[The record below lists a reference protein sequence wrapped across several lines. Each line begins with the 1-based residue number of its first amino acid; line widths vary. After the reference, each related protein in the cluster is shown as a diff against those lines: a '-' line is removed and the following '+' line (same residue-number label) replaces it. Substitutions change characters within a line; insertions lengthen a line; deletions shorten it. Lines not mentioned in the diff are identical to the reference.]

1 MKSPGNGT
9 DHHPAGNE
17 RRNAVR
23 KRLSLAVIVWLIAA
37 SGCALTVGKQTV
49 GIQSGRF
56 FFTDGVLRTNYH
68 APFESVWEACRQA
81 MKDMGVSGIEENR
94 KISRGKITGSLQGEA
109 VEIGIDYAEYNVITV
124 GVRVGIAGNN
134 AMSRLFHDRIREN
147 LLKK

>member
-1 MKSPGNGT
+1 
-9 DHHPAGNE
+9 
-17 RRNAVR
+17 
-23 KRLSLAVIVWLIAA
+23 
-37 SGCALTVGKQTV
+37 KQTV

-68 APFESVWEACRQA
+68 APFESVREACLQA
-81 MKDMGVSGIEENR
+81 MKDMGVSGIEESR
-94 KISRGKITGSLQGEA
+94 KISRGKITGVLQGEA